1 MIGVRE
7 QTLADAP
14 PAETVPA
21 GEPAAE
27 TTRPVAVPA
36 RTDTDTT
43 PAPPTADV
51 EETRVA
57 DPPRD
62 TTSA

>member
-1 MIGVRE
+1 
-7 QTLADAP
+7 
-14 PAETVPA
+14 
-21 GEPAAE
+21 
-27 TTRPVAVPA
+27 VAVPA